1 MDIVTAIAQ
10 FKLQLQAQGYAP
22 GSVRSY
28 SDFLLVFKRYLDEQQ
43 ITDLKAVNHQMVL
56 DYQAQVM
63 TRPWAGETKALSI
76 RSIKRLFEFL
86 VDAHQLLINP
96 TEGLIE
102 TCRRTRSIG
111 MVLTQEEMQ
120 RLLAQPNLSLR
131 SQIRDRAVLEVLYA
145 TGIRI
150 GELVNVEVYHVDL
163 KDQVIYIRKGKG
175 QKQRVVPLGKTAG
188 HWLREY
194 LEKIRSH
201 YVKKNPKERRL
212 FLTNS
217 GRVLTGNNI
226 RAFLRYYCKKAGI
239 DKTVSPHTFRR
250 SCATHLIQQGADIRY
265 VQQLL
270 GHTYLKT
277 TQYYTKVL
285 PVEVKR
291 THERT
296 HPNQRQKPGAR
307 SQNPEGRTK

>member
-1 MDIVTAIAQ
+1 
-10 FKLQLQAQGYAP
+10 
-22 GSVRSY
+22 
-28 SDFLLVFKRYLDEQQ
+28 
-43 ITDLKAVNHQMVL
+43 
-56 DYQAQVM
+56 M
-63 TRPWAGETKALSI
+63 TRPWAQETKALSI
-76 RSIKRLFEFL
+76 RAVKRLFEYL
-86 VDAHQLLINP
+86 VASHQLLINP
-96 TEGLIE
+96 AEGLVE
-102 TCRRTRSIG
+102 TCRQNRHIG

-131 SQIRDRAVLEVLYA
+131 SQIRDRAVLEVLYS
-145 TGIRI
+145 TGMRI

-194 LEKIRSH
+194 LEKIRPH
-201 YVKKNPKERRL
+201 YAKKNPKERRL

-217 GRVLTGNNI
+217 GRLLTGNNI
-226 RAFLRYYCKKAGI
+226 RAFLKHYCKKAGI
-239 DKTVSPHTFRR
+239 NKTISPHTFRR

-285 PVEVKR
+285 PVEVKA
-291 THERT
+291 THNKT
-296 HPNQRQKPGAR
+296 HPGAKATR
-307 SQNPEGRTK
+307 WK

>member
-1 MDIVTAIAQ
+1 MDIMTIIAQ

-28 SDFLLVFKRYLDEQQ
+28 SDFLLVFKRFLDELK

-56 DYQAQVM
+56 DYQAQIM
-63 TRPWAGETKALSI
+63 LRPWAMETKALSI
-76 RSIKRLFEFL
+76 RSIKRLFEYL
-86 VDAHQLLINP
+86 VASHQLLINP
-96 TEGLIE
+96 TEGLVE
-102 TCRRTRSIG
+102 TCRQNRHIG

-131 SQIRDRAVLEVLYA
+131 SQIRDRAVLEVLYS
-145 TGIRI
+145 TGMRI

-175 QKQRVVPLGKTAG
+175 KKQRVVPLGKTAG
-188 HWLREY
+188 QRLREY
-194 LEKIRSH
+194 LEKIRPH
-201 YVKKNPKERRL
+201 YAKKNPKERRL

-217 GRVLTGNNI
+217 GRLLTGNNI
-226 RAFLRYYCKKAGI
+226 RAFLKHYCKKAGI
-239 DKTVSPHTFRR
+239 NKTVSPHTFRR
-250 SCATHLIQQGADIRY
+250 SCATHLIRQGADIRY

-285 PVEVKR
+285 PVEVKA
-291 THERT
+291 THNKT
-296 HPNQRQKPGAR
+296 HPNRR
-307 SQNPEGRTK
+307 S

>member
-1 MDIVTAIAQ
+1 MNIMLAIAE
-10 FKLQLQAQGYAP
+10 FKNQLKAQGYAE
-22 GSVRSY
+22 STVRLY
-28 SDFLLVFKRYLDEQQ
+28 SDFLLIFKRYLDELK
-43 ITDLKAVNHQMVL
+43 ITDLKAVNHQTIL

-76 RSIKRLFEFL
+76 RSIKRLFEYL
-86 VDAHQLLINP
+86 VASHQLLINP
-96 TEGLIE
+96 TEGLVE
-102 TCRRTRSIG
+102 TCRQNRHIG

-131 SQIRDRAVLEVLYA
+131 SQIRDRAVLEVLYS
-145 TGIRI
+145 TGMRI

-175 QKQRVVPLGKTAG
+175 KKQRVVPLGKTAG
-188 HWLREY
+188 QRLREY
-194 LEKIRSH
+194 LEKIRPH
-201 YVKKNPKERRL
+201 YAKKNPKERRL

-217 GRVLTGNNI
+217 GHVLTGNNI

-239 DKTVSPHTFRR
+239 NKTISPHTFRR

-285 PVEVKR
+285 PVEVKA
-291 THERT
+291 THNKT
-296 HPNQRQKPGAR
+296 HPGAKATR
-307 SQNPEGRTK
+307 WK